1 MQAFAIHL
9 DDATSPSVLTIE
21 GDIDMATVDELREEL
36 DRALA
41 HDADVVVDLERVTF
55 LGVAGVRV
63 FLRAAAALNGGG
75 PLRFVHAERLVWL
88 LDVIGLNDVD
98 TIAICD
104 AGHHGR

>member
-9 DDATSPSVLTIE
+9 DDATSPPVLTIE
-21 GDIDMATVDELREEL
+21 GDIDLATVDQLHEEL
-36 DRALA
+36 DRVLA
-41 HDADVVVDLERVTF
+41 ADTDVVVDLERVTF

-63 FLRAAAALNGGG
+63 FLRAGAARNGGG
-75 PLRFVHAERLVWL
+75 PLRFAHAERLVWL
-88 LDVIGLNDVD
+88 LDLIGLNDVD